1 MNDRSHSAPP
11 GSVISAI
18 RQWAVLTPQ
27 HLALA
32 DGAATVDFRALGAAI
47 TDTAARYGA
56 AGIEPGDRVGMALP
70 DGAEAVI
77 SSLATLACGGVHV
90 PLDHHLTTVERHDL
104 IHATRIRWLVDHT
117 GIHQLNA
124 PRVAEPLT
132 AGASAFLRFTSGTTG
147 DAKGVLLSHA
157 TLLTRAQA
165 AARALELMPGDRVLW
180 LLPLAYH
187 WAASVIA
194 ALVAGAGI
202 VFGNRLRLRD
212 TLAEART
219 HGTTIAYASPWHC
232 QRFATCQIGDLK
244 PLHTVICTTAA
255 LPQPLAGQLRQLH
268 GIRLRQAL
276 GVIECG
282 LPLIS
287 AGSGGL
293 SSDGDECGEVGLP
306 QPGFSCRLRHVA
318 SDGSGELLIAGPGL
332 FDAYLDPWTPAQ
344 QLLVDGYFCTG
355 DRALIHPDGRVRLL
369 GRLKDLINVGG
380 MKVFPQEIEATVASH
395 PAVVASHV
403 YAVPDQRLGETVGIT
418 VELQPHL
425 ASDAAARA
433 QLGQELRQWCHARLA
448 PLKQPTVWEFAA
460 IARTPSGKT
469 RRQAP
474 PAGASPTDR

>member
-1 MNDRSHSAPP
+1 MTDRRPSAPSN
-11 GSVISAI
+11 SVVDVIH
-18 RQWAVLTPQ
+18 QWAVQTPR

-32 DGAATVDFRALGAAI
+32 DGAATFDFQALSTAI
-47 TDTAARYGA
+47 DVTAARHRA
-56 AGIEPGDRVGMALP
+56 AGIQPGDRVGTALP

-77 SSLATLACGGVHV
+77 SSLAALACGGVHV
-90 PLDHHLTTVERHDL
+90 PLDHHLTAPEKRDL
-104 IHATRIRWLVDHT
+104 ISATGIRWLVDET
-117 GIHQLNA
+117 GIHDLET
-124 PRVAEPLT
+124 PRTADPLG

-157 TLLTRAQA
+157 TLRRRADA
-165 AARALELMPGDRVLW
+165 AARALELEPGNRVLW

-212 TLAEART
+212 TLAEAHT
-219 HGTTIAYASPWHC
+219 HGTTLAYASPWHC
-232 QRFATCQIGDLK
+232 QRFATCAIGELK
-244 PLHTVICTTAA
+244 PVHTLICTTAA
-255 LPQPLAGQLRQLH
+255 LSQPIDEQLRQHH

-287 AGSGGL
+287 AGTDDPSGGI
-293 SSDGDECGEVGLP
+293 ETGEVGFP
-306 QPGFSCRLRHVA
+306 QPGFSCRLREPA
-318 SDGSGELLIAGPGL
+318 SDGSGELLISGPGL
-332 FDAYLDPWTPAQ
+332 FDAYLDPWTPAHQ
-344 QLLVDGYFCTG
+344 VLDDGYFCTG
-355 DRALIHPDGRVRLL
+355 DRAVILPDGRVRIL

-418 VELQPHL
+418 VELQPQL
-425 ASDAAARA
+425 TSDADARD
-433 QLGQELRQWCHARLA
+433 QLARELREWCRTHLA
-448 PLKQPTVWEFAA
+448 PLKQPTVWVFAPV
-460 IARTPSGKT
+460 ARTRSGKT
-469 RRQAP
+469 RR
-474 PAGASPTDR
+474 